1 MTTDGSISN
10 DGPGLAT
17 LPPEPREEGLPAGE
31 VSGLGVFAQ
40 GLAAA
45 APSVAVA
52 GVPGSL
58 FLIAGKG
65 AFWAAIVGGVIVLLV
80 AVVIALQARRTVSS
94 GSLGTY
100 AGNGLGP
107 VGAFVTGWALILGY
121 IGFAAGGTLGAV
133 LYFNAFLQ
141 GVGLPTG
148 TLVVKLTL
156 LVLATGAALLIPVR
170 GVNLSVRIGLGFEI
184 VSLLAISVVLVASYV
199 HYGAHL
205 DAAQFSLS
213 HLGQP
218 TTLIAAVI
226 AVGSYA
232 GFESAASLGHEAR
245 DAHRN
250 VPRSVLRLAIV
261 LSLLYLFA
269 TYPEVLGFQGPQ
281 LLDVDAT
288 PLPTVAQNAGV
299 FWVTYVVDL
308 TLGTA
313 MIVFA
318 SAVINSGARS
328 LFTLARER
336 ALPSALG
343 RVHPKFR
350 TPHVAILLV
359 GLIGFVVSL
368 IGTLNTVGRFQ
379 WDVYVGTVASYS
391 YLFAY
396 LLVAIATPLW
406 LRKIR
411 ALSPASLVI
420 SVLAAAGILYVI
432 YKNLVPVP
440 AGAYKYLPYVFVA
453 LLLVG
458 LARFIQLRATRP
470 EVAARVGSIQTL
482 STVEQERLAE
492 LGILD
497 AVRGSHLA
505 DRAVDGIVDGP
516 SL

>member
-10 DGPGLAT
+10 NGPGLAT
-17 LPPEPREEGLPAGE
+17 LDPDDREQGLLAGE

-45 APSVAVA
+45 APSVGLAL
-52 GVPGSL
+52 VPGAL

-65 AFWAAIVGGVIVLLV
+65 AFWAAVIGGVIVYLV
-80 AVVIALQARRTVSS
+80 SNVIALQARRTVSS

-107 VGAFVTGWALILGY
+107 VGAFVTGWALIIGY
-121 IGFAAGGTLGAV
+121 IGFAAGGMLGAV

-141 GVGLPTG
+141 EIGLPTDH
-148 TLVVKLTL
+148 VIFKVIL
-156 LVLATGAALLIPVR
+156 LVLATAIALYIPFR
-170 GVNLSVRIGLGFEI
+170 GVTFSVRIGLGFEV
-184 VSLLAISVVLVASYV
+184 VSLLAISIILIASYI

-205 DAAQFSLS
+205 DADQFSLS
-213 HLGQP
+213 HLGQS
-218 TTLIAAVI
+218 TTLIAAVL

-250 VPRSVLRLAIV
+250 VPRAILRLAIG
-261 LSLLYLFA
+261 LSILFLFA
-269 TYPEVLGFQGPQ
+269 TYPEVLGFQGPH

-288 PLPTVAQNAGV
+288 PLPTVAQNSGV

-308 TLGTA
+308 TLGAA
-313 MIVFA
+313 MIVFS

-328 LFTLARER
+328 LFTLAREH
-336 ALPSALG
+336 ALPDSLG
-343 RVHPKFR
+343 RVHPTFR
-350 TPHVAILLV
+350 TPHIAIAVV
-359 GLIGFVVSL
+359 GLIGFVLGL

-379 WDVYVGTVASYS
+379 WDVYVSVVSSYA

-406 LRKIR
+406 LRRIK
-411 ALSPASLVI
+411 ALTPARLAV
-420 SVLAAAGILYVI
+420 SVLAAVGILFVI

-440 AGAYKYLPYVFVA
+440 DGAYRYLPYVFAA
-453 LLLVG
+453 LLLLG
-458 LARFIQLRATRP
+458 LARFLQLRATQP

-482 STVEQERLAE
+482 SATEQERLAA

-497 AVRGSHLA
+497 EVRGSHLT
-505 DRAVDGIVDGP
+505 DRALDEILDG
-516 SL
+516 SAR